1 MNIVA
6 AAQEDYPEILAVWEA
21 SVRATHDF
29 LTEDNIQFFKPLI
42 LKEYLPAVDL
52 YCAKDETGRIHG
64 FLGVAEQNIEMLF
77 LAPESR
83 GRGLGK
89 LLVNFAVAEL
99 GSVRVDVNEQNPSAA
114 GFYEHM
120 GFTVVRRS
128 SVDGQGQPFPLLHM
142 ELRK

>member
-99 GSVRVDVNEQNPSAA
+99 GSVRVDVNE
-114 GFYEHM
+114 
-120 GFTVVRRS
+120 
-128 SVDGQGQPFPLLHM
+128 
-142 ELRK
+142 